1 MPMADILCTPDDV
14 AGIELR
20 DFCDCFTPV
29 DACREFTV
37 TVVEVNSRFAAAA
50 AAAAAA
56 TAIRNTVLAS
66 VDAMSA
72 LRVFA

>member
-20 DFCDCFTPV
+20 DFCDCFAPV
-29 DACREFTV
+29 DTCREFTV
-37 TVVEVNSRFAAAA
+37 AVVEVNSGL

-56 TAIRNTVLAS
+56 TAIRNTVLAIID
-66 VDAMSA
+66 VMSA
-72 LRVFA
+72 LRISV